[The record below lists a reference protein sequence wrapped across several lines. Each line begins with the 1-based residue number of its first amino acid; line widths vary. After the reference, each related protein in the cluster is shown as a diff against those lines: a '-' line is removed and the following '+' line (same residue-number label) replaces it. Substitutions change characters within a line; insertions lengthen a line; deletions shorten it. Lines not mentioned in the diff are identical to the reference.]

1 VEPDLAAEL
10 WREAGE
16 GVEEFGVLER
26 AELELPCQVLDLVLE
41 VQVLGAESEE
51 FFVLMDGCLVV
62 GPKSS

>member
-10 WREAGE
+10 WRKTGE
-16 GVEEFGVLER
+16 GVEDFRLLER
-26 AELELPCQVLDLVLE
+26 AGLELPGQVLDLALE